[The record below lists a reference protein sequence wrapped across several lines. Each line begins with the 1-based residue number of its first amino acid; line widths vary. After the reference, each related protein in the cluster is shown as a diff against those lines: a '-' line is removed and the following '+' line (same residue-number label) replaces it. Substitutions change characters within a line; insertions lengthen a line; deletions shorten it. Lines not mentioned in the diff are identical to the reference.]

1 MTKELKKI
9 SNREVAFTLLL
20 AVIFWYITF
29 AKEYFNFWLSMG
41 VAVSILSA
49 FSIYYGG
56 NPFKR
61 KELNSR
67 SVVIGVGSAAVLY
80 GVFVLGNFLSQL
92 LFDFAQPQ
100 ILSIYDIRTQSE
112 AILIVIVLLFVTSPG
127 EEIFWRNFVQRWAM
141 DKYGGF
147 TGMLIASVAY
157 AAVHIPSGNF
167 MLVMAALVAGLF
179 WGFIYWKERNLLAV
193 TISHAL
199 WTVGIFVVFPVM

>member
-1 MTKELKKI
+1 MIQERKKI
-9 SNREVAFTLLL
+9 KNKEVAFTLVL

-41 VAVSILSA
+41 VAVTILSTL
-49 FSIYYGG
+49 SIYYGG
-56 NPFKR
+56 NPFRR
-61 KELNSR
+61 KELNTR
-67 SVVIGVGSAAVLY
+67 SIFIGVSSAIVLY

-100 ILSIYDIRTQSE
+100 VMSIYNIKTQSE
-112 AILIVIVLLFVTSPG
+112 AILIALILLFVTSPG

-147 TGMLIASVAY
+147 MGMLLASAIY

-167 MLVMAALVAGLF
+167 MLVMAALIAGLF
-179 WGFIYWKERNLLAV
+179 WGFIYWKEQNTLAV